1 MAEGNSPLL
10 YIDFS
15 TFSLQD
21 QVEGADFLLAGRSAL
36 IQVNSILR
44 TEGTYWHEF

>member
-1 MAEGNSPLL
+1 MTEGNSPLL

-15 TFSLQD
+15 IFSLRD

-36 IQVNSILR
+36 IQVNSIALKALIDTNSR
-44 TEGTYWHEF
+44 

>member
-1 MAEGNSPLL
+1 MTEGNSPLL

-15 TFSLQD
+15 TFSPRD

-36 IQVNSILR
+36 IQVNSIALKALIDTNSR
-44 TEGTYWHEF
+44 